1 MLNLNQIVLIDLDE
15 SITTNLYYL
24 KFKSKEDI
32 QNFIEQTGIKN
43 YTITGLKLTSDNIT
57 IVNHREII
65 ITPYKTCLSALL
77 KRFTEI
83 GIALAR
89 KSM

>member
-15 SITTNLYYL
+15 SITTNLHYL

-43 YTITGLKLTSDNIT
+43 YTITGLKLISNNIT
-57 IVNHREII
+57 IVSPKEII
-65 ITPYKTCLSALL
+65 ITPYKTCSSALL
-77 KRFTEI
+77 KRFTEM